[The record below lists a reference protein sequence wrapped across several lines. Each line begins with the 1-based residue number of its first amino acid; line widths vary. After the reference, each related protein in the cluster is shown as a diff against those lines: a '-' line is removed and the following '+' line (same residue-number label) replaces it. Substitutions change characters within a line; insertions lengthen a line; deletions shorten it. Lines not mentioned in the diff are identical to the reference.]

1 MFVWFGV
8 LAFLVYC
15 FLKSYSRTDPTH
27 TASSSSSHPDF
38 RPGGGG
44 WFPGG
49 HQDPPSYPPPP
60 PYPKGPEEPSRRPWE
75 PGFWS
80 GAALGSLG
88 TYLATNRRRT
98 EPASVTFDNRFV
110 GRPRSSGRRSSWDSD
125 DKGEG
130 SSNLGSM
137 RRSTGF
143 GGTNVR

>member
-1 MFVWFGV
+1 MFVWFAV
-8 LAFLVYC
+8 LALLVYC
-15 FLKSYSRTDPTH
+15 FLKSYTRADPAH
-27 TASSSSSHPDF
+27 TASSSSNHPDF

-49 HQDPPSYPPPP
+49 HQDPPNYPPPP
-60 PYPKGPEEPSRRPWE
+60 PYPKGPEEQPRRPWE
-75 PGFWS
+75 PGFWT
-80 GAALGSLG
+80 GAALGGLG
-88 TYLATNRRRT
+88 TYFATNRRRT

-110 GRPRSSGRRSSWDSD
+110 GRPWSSGRRSSRDSD

-130 SSNLGSM
+130 SSNLGSI